1 MLLARP
7 DVFRI
12 LPVQKRPLG
21 NRRLMDLLHA
31 NSIEWMRRP
40 ALAARH
46 PLYALGNVLVSMRH
60 QDAVAVFDWA
70 RGEVIWSWGQGEIRG
85 PHCASVLDNGNV
97 LIFDNRLGEG
107 WSRVVELD
115 PVAREIVWEWHAP
128 KREEF
133 YTKSRGSAQR
143 LPNGNTLIAESD
155 RGHAFEV
162 TPEGDVVWDWWNP
175 HRDRSGHPAT
185 IIRMTR
191 HPAALVE
198 RLLSKGSDPSVK

>member
-1 MLLARP
+1 
-7 DVFRI
+7 VFRI
-12 LPVQKRPLG
+12 RPVQKRPLG

-70 RGEVIWSWGQGEIRG
+70 RGEVVWTWGQGEIRG
-85 PHCASVLDNGNV
+85 PHCASVLDNGNF

-115 PVAREIVWEWHAP
+115 PLARKIVWQWHAP

-162 TPEGDVVWDWWNP
+162 TPDGDVVWDWWNP
-175 HRDRSGHPAT
+175 HRDRAGHPAT

-191 HPAALVE
+191 HPAPLIE
-198 RLLSKGSDPSVK
+198 RLLSKGSDPAVK